1 VPEISCAMNKL
12 VLLDRRASETVGDVT
27 AAGEELPAY
36 FLFGTET
43 DPPPN
48 SQQSFLANW
57 WFTGPEGRMKQS
69 TSFPVIS
76 FGTAAVTLYTSNT
89 SLLGN
94 LIGGNTDSNFTF
106 LSVRGVY
113 PAATM
118 TVTFK
123 ASGDK

>member
-1 VPEISCAMNKL
+1 MAV
-12 VLLDRRASETVGDVT
+12 
-27 AAGEELPAY
+27 AGEELPAY
-36 FLFGTET
+36 FFFGTEI

-57 WFTGPEGRMKQS
+57 WFTGDGGRMKQS

-94 LIGGNTDSNFTF
+94 LIEGNADSNFSI

-123 ASGDK
+123 TSGDK

>member
-1 VPEISCAMNKL
+1 
-12 VLLDRRASETVGDVT
+12 
-27 AAGEELPAY
+27 
-36 FLFGTET
+36 
-43 DPPPN
+43 
-48 SQQSFLANW
+48 
-57 WFTGPEGRMKQS
+57 MKQS

-94 LIGGNTDSNFTF
+94 LIGGNTASNFSF

-118 TVTFK
+118 TVSLQRLRGQVNSLQNAFTRRP
-123 ASGDK
+123 